1 MSFNELNS
9 VEHYIIQKLSGVNL
23 NATDASTEIVKEDAA
38 VYGSFPWQY
47 RSATELNRPTDQVL
61 LEGELREALIR
72 INPEITDNPALADE
86 VIYKLRA
93 IFVTA
98 HQTGLVRANEE
109 FYAWISGDKTMP
121 FGENN
126 RHVPV
131 RLIDFDE
138 LDNNRF
144 VITNQYAVKA
154 LETKIPDIV
163 LLING
168 IPIVVGEAKTPI
180 RPSVSWLDG
189 AHEVHNIYENS
200 IPQLFVPNLLSFATE
215 GKELYYGSVRC
226 PLEFW
231 SPWRLESEADDL
243 VQQLGLGEVGKQ
255 LTDLMQPKRL
265 LDLLQNFSLYTSDKK
280 KRRIKII
287 CRYQQ
292 YEGAN
297 KIVDRVREGRL
308 KKGLIWHFQGYGK
321 SLLMVFAAQKLRKAP
336 ELKSPTVLILVD
348 RTDLDTQITGTFNA
362 ADVANV
368 VTTDSIKT
376 LHDLLEKGTRK
387 IIITTIHKFRDAYP
401 DMNTGDNIIV
411 MCDEAHRI
419 QEGDLGRQ
427 MRAALPNAFLFGLTG
442 TPVNK
447 ADKNT
452 FWAFGSEEDEGGYM
466 SRYSFQESIRDRATL
481 PLHFEPRL
489 VDIHVDSDSI
499 DEAFKQLT
507 ESASLSDE
515 EADALSK
522 KAAKMSAFLK
532 SPERVQTIVED
543 IAQHFQEKV
552 EPHAFKAMI
561 VTPDR
566 LACVQYKEL
575 LDPLLG
581 EDASAVV
588 ISTSANDDYEFKQK
602 WALEKDA
609 QEKLLERFNKKEDPL
624 KILIVTAK
632 LLTGFDAPIL
642 QTMYLDKSLKDHTLL
657 QAICRTNRLYPE
669 KTFGRIVDYFG
680 IFDDAAETLQFD
692 EESVKQVISNLQ
704 KLEAR
709 LPEAMADCLAHFPG
723 VDRTIEGF
731 EGLEAAQECIG
742 DDERKDAFAKDYVYL
757 SKIWESLSPADI
769 LNAYQT
775 DYRWLTGVYQSVK
788 PSSDNI
794 GKLLWHTLGAKTSEL
809 IHKNIHVEGIVD
821 EIVDEMKEYVLD
833 AEVID
838 EIPGSGDPKKAKQ
851 LEKALAKRLK
861 KQDDDPR
868 FKDLSERLESL
879 RDKAERGLI
888 QSIEFVKE
896 LCKIARETVEAE
908 KDALTEKEQKGAKA
922 ALTELF
928 LDFKTA
934 QTPAVVERIVNDI
947 DEIVKFVRFDGW
959 QDSTRGQKE
968 VQKALRK
975 SLLKYK
981 LHKDQELFDRAYG
994 YIRIIDRVTR
1004 PGFGGAPLQI
1014 YSPTARHSTSNRTN
1028 LQPILPSALKTSNT

>member
-1 MSFNELNS
+1 MSFNELNA
-9 VEHYIIQKLSGVNL
+9 VEHFIIQKLSGVNL
-23 NATDASTEIVKEDAA
+23 NAGGLTSSSAKDDEAS
-38 VYGSFPWQY
+38 YGSNPWQY
-47 RSATELNRPTDQVL
+47 RSAAELNRPSDQVL

-72 INPEITDNPALADE
+72 INPEITANPAFADE

-93 IFVTA
+93 IFVTS

-109 FYAWISGDKTMP
+109 FHAWLTGEKTMP

-131 RLIDFDE
+131 RLIDFDFNG
-138 LDNNRF
+138 NNRF

-200 IPQLFVPNLLSFATE
+200 IPQLFVPNLFSFATE

-231 SPWRLESEADDL
+231 SPWRIESEEETL
-243 VQQLGLGEVGKQ
+243 VHQLGLGEVGKQ
-255 LTDLMQPKRL
+255 LSDLMQPQRL
-265 LDLLQNFSLYTSDKK
+265 LDLLQNFCLYTSDKK
-280 KRRIKII
+280 KRRIKVI

-292 YEGAN
+292 YDGAN

-308 KKGLIWHFQGYGK
+308 KKGLIWHFQGSGK
-321 SLLMVFAAQKLRKAP
+321 SLLMVFAAQKLRKAAD
-336 ELKSPTVLILVD
+336 LKSPTVLILVD

-368 VTTDSIKT
+368 VTTDSIRE

-387 IIITTIHKFRDAYP
+387 IIITTIHKFRDAKP
-401 DMNTGDNIIV
+401 NMNTRDNIIV
-411 MCDEAHRI
+411 MCDEAHRT

-452 FWAFGSEEDEGGYM
+452 FWAFGSDEDEGGYM
-466 SRYSFQESIRDRATL
+466 SRYSFQDSIRDRATL

-489 VDIHVDSDSI
+489 VDIHVDSASI

-522 KAAKMSAFLK
+522 KAAKMSSFLK

-543 IAQHFQEKV
+543 IAKHFHEKV
-552 EPHAFKAMI
+552 EPHGFKAMV

-566 LACVQYKEL
+566 QACADYKER
-575 LDPLLG
+575 LDVLLG
-581 EDASAVV
+581 ETTSAVV
-588 ISTSANDDYEFKQK
+588 ISTTANDPLEFKQK
-602 WALEKDA
+602 WALDKDA
-609 QEKLLERFNKKEDPL
+609 QEKLLERFNRKEDPL

-657 QAICRTNRLYPE
+657 QAICRTNRLFPE

-680 IFDDAAETLQFD
+680 IFDDAAEALKFD
-692 EESVKQVISNLQ
+692 EESIKEVITNL
-704 KLEAR
+704 KALEEK
-709 LPEAMADCLAHFPG
+709 LPEAMADALAHFQG

-731 EGLEAAQECIG
+731 EGLEAAQDCIG
-742 DDERKDAFAKDYVYL
+742 NDEKRDAFAKDYTYL
-757 SKIWESLSPADI
+757 AKLWESLSPADV
-769 LNAYQT
+769 LNSYQA
-775 DYRWLTGVYQSVK
+775 DYRWLTNVYQSVK

-794 GKLLWHTLGAKTSEL
+794 GKLLWYTLGAQTSAL
-809 IHKNIHVEGIVD
+809 IHEHIHVKGIT
-821 EIVDEMKEYVLD
+821 DEMKEYVLD
-833 AEVID
+833 ADVID
-838 EIPGSGDPKKAKQ
+838 EIAGSGDKKKVKR
-851 LEKALAKRLK
+851 LEKELSKRLK
-861 KQDDDPR
+861 KHGEDPR
-868 FKDLSERLESL
+868 FKDLSERLVIL
-879 RDKAERGLI
+879 RDKAEQGLI

-896 LCKIARETVEAE
+896 LCKIAKETVQI
-908 KDALTEKEQKGAKA
+908 EKEILSQQEQLGAKA
-922 ALTELF
+922 ALTDLF
-928 LDFKTA
+928 MDLKND

-947 DEIVKFVRFDGW
+947 DAIVKVVRFPGW
-959 QDSTRGQKE
+959 QDSTPGQKQ
-968 VQKALRK
+968 VQKALRQ

-981 LHKDQELFDRAYG
+981 LHKDDELFDRAYG
-994 YIRIIDRVTR
+994 YIKE
-1004 PGFGGAPLQI
+1004 
-1014 YSPTARHSTSNRTN
+1014 YY
-1028 LQPILPSALKTSNT
+1028 